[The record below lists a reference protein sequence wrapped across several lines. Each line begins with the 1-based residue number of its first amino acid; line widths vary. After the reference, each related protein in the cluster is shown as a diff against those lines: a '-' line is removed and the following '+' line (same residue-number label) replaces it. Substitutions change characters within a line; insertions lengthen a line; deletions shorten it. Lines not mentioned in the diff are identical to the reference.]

1 MKGNLTMKRIV
12 LLIVIVLLAAIV
24 IKGPD
29 SLIGLAKMSRSASD
43 NGGSLPNVIG
53 KATGV
58 TGKKVLVAYFSWGG
72 NTREVAKLIH
82 SKTGGD
88 LFEIKKETPYP
99 KEYKPT
105 TDVGKQEVEQDAR
118 PKLAGPLPDLK
129 QYDVIVLGYPIW
141 WYIEPMPVKTFV
153 EAQDLSGKTILPFA
167 TSGGSGI
174 EGSVADLRKTL
185 PKSQVK
191 DGLLANMTGGID
203 RWLKENGHAWTMPFI
218 KYALQNEVY
227 VGDVMLQKYFTESP
241 VSKKLV
247 KNTGQLQ
254 RYYISNNHEPIIDR
268 ETFDKVQAKIKA
280 NFEFNPSAHWIV
292 KPYCF
297 TSKIVCGK
305 CGNHFYKGLTKTNM
319 VDGLCEH
326 YVCLGKHKKGL
337 KFCNARGIRGNRLRA
352 ACCDVLGIDE
362 FDENLFSKQIEKIVT
377 TDTDV
382 LEFYFYDGRMK
393 TAKIHY
399 FSQEEKK
406 HTDPHTKVFGYA
418 WSSNG
423 YQMITNECEAVKLM
437 YQYYSEG
444 AAIIEISRR
453 LEAQGFKARTAISR
467 KLITR
472 VLDSDFYIGH
482 RTIKGQFTESGEDE
496 FIENDHEPLIDLE
509 LNRKVKERRREE
521 LKKFFNS
528 RKKSAE

>member
-118 PKLAGPLPDLK
+118 PKLAG
-129 QYDVIVLGYPIW
+129 VLGYPIW

-203 RWLKENGHAWTMPFI
+203 RWLKENG
-218 KYALQNEVY
+218 
-227 VGDVMLQKYFTESP
+227 
-241 VSKKLV
+241 LV
-247 KNTGQLQ
+247 K
-254 RYYISNNHEPIIDR
+254 
-268 ETFDKVQAKIKA
+268 
-280 NFEFNPSAHWIV
+280 
-292 KPYCF
+292 
-297 TSKIVCGK
+297 
-305 CGNHFYKGLTKTNM
+305 
-319 VDGLCEH
+319 
-326 YVCLGKHKKGL
+326 
-337 KFCNARGIRGNRLRA
+337 
-352 ACCDVLGIDE
+352 
-362 FDENLFSKQIEKIVT
+362 
-377 TDTDV
+377 
-382 LEFYFYDGRMK
+382 
-393 TAKIHY
+393 
-399 FSQEEKK
+399 
-406 HTDPHTKVFGYA
+406 
-418 WSSNG
+418 
-423 YQMITNECEAVKLM
+423 
-437 YQYYSEG
+437 
-444 AAIIEISRR
+444 
-453 LEAQGFKARTAISR
+453 
-467 KLITR
+467 
-472 VLDSDFYIGH
+472 
-482 RTIKGQFTESGEDE
+482 
-496 FIENDHEPLIDLE
+496 
-509 LNRKVKERRREE
+509 
-521 LKKFFNS
+521 
-528 RKKSAE
+528 